1 MLRLLSIEFYK
12 LRYTRYFWI
21 LAGLFLVFLLA
32 VPIASKALLDYLSS
46 IGETI
51 FDNLNPA
58 DLPIFDFV
66 DLWQNLTWIYS
77 AFSIFLGF
85 IIVISIG
92 NEYSYGTIK
101 QNIIDGMSRQE
112 FLLSKL
118 IFIAALSLIVSILAM
133 IIGLIMGFLWSP
145 VTDLAFI
152 LEHIEFIPAY
162 FLHLFTFQVFCLVI
176 GLLVKRSG
184 ITIAVLTFYVYVI
197 EPIIASILEFKYEI
211 VWLADLLPLSAI
223 GNIIPL
229 PFTKYAMLETQ
240 TSVGMDDLA
249 ILLGYAALWVFLAYR
264 IITKRDL
271 R

>member
-12 LRYTRYFWI
+12 LRNTRYFWI

-32 VPIASKALLDYLSS
+32 VPIASKALLDYLES

-51 FDNLNPA
+51 FNGINPG

-101 QNIIDGMSRQE
+101 QNVIDGLSRRE
-112 FLLSKL
+112 FLMSKL
-118 IFIAALSLIVSILAM
+118 VFIAVLSLIVSILAM
-133 IIGLIMGFLWSP
+133 IIGLVMGFLWSP
-145 VTDLAFI
+145 VTELPFI

-162 FLHLFTFQVFCLVI
+162 FLHLFSFQVFCLVI

-184 ITIAVLTFYVYVI
+184 ITIALLTFYVYVI
-197 EPIIASILEFKYEI
+197 EPILSAIIEFEYELE
-211 VWLADLLPLSAI
+211 WLANLLPLNAI

-229 PFTKYAMLETQ
+229 PFTKYAMMETQ
-240 TSVGMDDLA
+240 TNVGMDDLG
-249 ILLGYAALWVFLAYR
+249 ILLGYTALFLFIAFR